1 MKVIIIGGVAGGAS
15 CAARLRRLDEQAE
28 IIIFERSGHV
38 SFANCGL
45 PYHLSEVIEERQQ
58 LLLQTPTSL
67 WNRFHLK
74 VKVRHEVLAI
84 NRETKTVTV
93 MDLETQAIFEESYDK
108 LVLAPGASPVLP
120 PLPGIEKAVTLR
132 NIEDMDRIRARLK
145 EHPGAQV
152 VIAGAGF
159 IGLEVAENLRE
170 VGCKVQVVELSQQV
184 LPPLDPEMA
193 ALVAQEV
200 RQHGVDLNLGVS
212 LAAIHDDSAELSDG
226 RKLPADFVLMAVGV
240 RPETSLA
247 RMAALT
253 IGVRGGIHVNA
264 QLQTS
269 DPDVYAV
276 GDAVEKIEPLTGE
289 ASLVPLAWASNR
301 QGRLV
306 ADHLCGQ
313 DILWQPTLGTAIVK
327 VFDLTAA
334 VTGSNEKRLRQLG
347 LPYQAIYLHPNSHA
361 SYYPG
366 AHTMSLKLLFHPQ
379 TGQIYGAQG
388 VGAEGIDK
396 QIDVLATAMH
406 SGMTAPQLA
415 ELELAYAPPYGS
427 AKAPVNMLGYVA
439 ENVIQGQTRICTWD
453 TLQTV
458 SQERTLV
465 DVRDA
470 KEFQSGHIPG
480 ALNIPLN
487 DLRERHGEL
496 PAKSLVV
503 YCQVGLRG
511 HVATRLLTQLGFDVI
526 NLSGGYQTWKALTKT
541 GA

>member
-1 MKVIIIGGVAGGAS
+1 M
-15 CAARLRRLDEQAE
+15 
-28 IIIFERSGHV
+28 
-38 SFANCGL
+38 
-45 PYHLSEVIEERQQ
+45 
-58 LLLQTPTSL
+58 
-67 WNRFHLK
+67 
-74 VKVRHEVLAI
+74 
-84 NRETKTVTV
+84 ET
-93 MDLETQAIFEESYDK
+93 FEESYDK

-132 NIEDMDRIRARLK
+132 NIEDMDRIRSKLK
-145 EHPGAQV
+145 EHQGANV

-159 IGLEVAENLRE
+159 IGLEVAENLKE
-170 VGCKVQVVELSQQV
+170 AGCHVQVVELAQQV

-200 RQHGVDLNLGVS
+200 RKHGVNLHLGIS
-212 LAAIHDDSAELSDG
+212 LTAIHDDSAELSNG
-226 RKLPADFVLMAVGV
+226 HKLPADFVLMAVGV

-247 RMAALT
+247 RMAELG
-253 IGVRGGIHVNA
+253 IGPRGGIHVNA
-264 QLQTS
+264 QLLTS
-269 DPDVYAV
+269 DPDIYAV
-276 GDAVEKIEPLTGE
+276 GDAVEKIELLTGD

-313 DILWQPTLGTAIVK
+313 AIEWQPTLGTAIVK

-396 QIDVLATAMH
+396 QIDVLATAIH
-406 SGMTAPQLA
+406 GGITAPQLT

-453 TLQTV
+453 TLEEVRQNRLV
-458 SQERTLV
+458 V

-470 KEFQSGHIPG
+470 KEFQAGHISG
-480 ALNIPLN
+480 AINIPLN

-496 PAKSLVV
+496 QSKSLIV

-511 HVATRLLTQLGFDVI
+511 HVATRLLTQLGFDVL
-526 NLSGGYQTWKALTKT
+526 NLSGGYQTWRALTEENQ
-541 GA
+541 